1 MSVTGY
7 ANKGDYYVH
16 IKGLHNTVSVKFKA
30 IITNFKDSLAAN
42 YNSEEVYGRIDPIM
56 TFQGTTRKLSMT
68 LEVPAESATEAQQ
81 NFQSLSQLMASQYPG
96 YQIAGSATSIS
107 TSPLHKIKF
116 ANWVTSGGTQGTVS
130 EAGLVVALEGVSF
143 SPNLDAG
150 VIENGPK
157 LLPKQFDLELTM
169 TVLHT
174 DQVGWNP
181 EGWVGNRKYPY
192 TEIAEDI
199 SLNNPEDGEQKTTLP
214 VDPSEDTVST
224 IDPVTGIGTGT
235 FYENVN
241 QALQDI
247 LLGGNQLRY
256 GPGLSFEDPDN
267 L

>member
-1 MSVTGY
+1 MSAEAY
-7 ANKGDYYVH
+7 ANRGDYYVH

-30 IITNFKDSLAAN
+30 IIANFKDSLVTN

-68 LEVPAESATEAQQ
+68 LEIPAYSAGEAQQ

-96 YQIAGSATSIS
+96 YDTAGSATSIS
-107 TSPLHKIKF
+107 TAPLHKIKF
-116 ANWVTSGGTQGTVS
+116 ANWVTAGGAQGSVN

-150 VIENGPK
+150 VITNGPK
-157 LLPKQFDLELTM
+157 ILPKQFDLELQM

-174 DQVGWNP
+174 DQIGWNP
-181 EGWVGNRKYPY
+181 DGWMGNRRYPY

-199 SLNNPEDGEQKTTLP
+199 SLNNPEDGELNMTLP
-214 VDPSEDTVST
+214 VDVSDDTVST
-224 IDPVTGIGTGT
+224 IDPVTGVGTGT

-247 LLGGNQLRY
+247 LLGGNQMRF
-256 GPGLSFEDPDN
+256 GPGMSYEDPDN